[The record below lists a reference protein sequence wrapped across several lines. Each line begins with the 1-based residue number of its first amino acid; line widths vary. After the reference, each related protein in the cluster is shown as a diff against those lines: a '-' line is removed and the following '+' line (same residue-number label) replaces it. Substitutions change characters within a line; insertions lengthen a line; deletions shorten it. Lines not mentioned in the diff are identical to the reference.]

1 MTSVMSLDFETRSR
15 ADLKKVGAD
24 NYAQHLST
32 EILCCSFRLRDDT
45 GDVNSWLWYADDY
58 VDGDLYWAI
67 AGADVIEAHNAR
79 FDQLIYECI
88 AVEDH
93 DFPKLPVEKWRCT
106 AAQCRVN
113 AFPAT
118 LDGATRAMNAR
129 HKKDHR
135 GSALIRKLSKPQK
148 DDTFNEDPELMWQMG
163 AYCEQDALATEGLA
177 LSLRPMLDT
186 DQEDWQVN
194 ERINDRGI
202 RIDRELA
209 TLAQSYA
216 ADEKAELGDRLS
228 SLTNGA
234 VRSVTETGKLL
245 LLIMAEFSEGPVFDA
260 LKKPRKKP
268 TDPVKFSLDKHIRE
282 DLLALPQLDGDLRE
296 AVDLIHQGGST
307 SVAKFTAMLERADPE
322 TDRVHGAFVFAGA
335 GQTQRYASRGLQL
348 QNMRRDCFSAEDA
361 EMYLQ
366 DMRDDM
372 QLPSPVIDTLARLL
386 RPAVIPSVGCK
397 FVVGDWSAIEA
408 RVLPWLSDS
417 KGGRSVLDIFID
429 GRDIYVE
436 TANEMGKYDRQTGKV
451 AVLSLGF
458 GGALGAFKAMAK
470 NYGLELSDSAIKR
483 VVERWREANKW
494 AKDFWDALEHAAIK
508 AVRSPNKVFTAGR
521 IRYIYVAGLLDGT
534 LLCILPNDSV
544 IQYPKA
550 KIENGLVTC
559 MKASVQ
565 PRADSNEPWPRMQLW
580 GGFLAENVTQA
591 TSACLLREALRDMVD
606 AGAPVVAHAHDE
618 IILDVP
624 EAETDF
630 WKETLQDMME
640 FVPDWANGLPLKAEP
655 EVMDRYGK

>member
-1 MTSVMSLDFETRSR
+1 MSLDFETRSR

-93 DFPKLPVEKWRCT
+93 DFPELPAEKWRCT

-148 DDTFNEDPELMWQMG
+148 DGTFNDDPELMWQMG
-163 AYCEQDALATEGLA
+163 AYCEQDSLATEGLA

-234 VRSVTETGKLL
+234 VRNVTETRKLL

-268 TDPVKFSLDKHIRE
+268 TDPVKFSLDKNIRE

-451 AVLSLGF
+451 
-458 GGALGAFKAMAK
+458 
-470 NYGLELSDSAIKR
+470 
-483 VVERWREANKW
+483 EANKW
-494 AKDFWDALEHAAIK
+494 AKDFWDALEHATIK
-508 AVRSPNKVFTAGR
+508 AVRAPNKVFTAGR

-565 PRADSNEPWPRMQLW
+565 PRADSDEQWPRMQLW